1 MFNMSDFP
9 EKLEIK
15 LRQRE
20 EDKAY
25 RELSSKTN
33 LIDFSSN
40 DYLGFA
46 KNETLYA
53 NAFQLLLNKGIAENG
68 ATGSRLISGNHQ
80 LYFELETLL
89 SKLFETESA
98 LVYNS
103 GYDANVGFF
112 STVPQRGDVILF
124 DELVHASIRDGI
136 LLSNAKSFKFK
147 HNSITDLK
155 EKAAKVV
162 QSFSGD
168 FTGEIYIVTES
179 VFSMDGD
186 TVNIADLITFSRKHN
201 FRLVIDE
208 AHAIGVFGKN
218 GEGLIQ
224 QNRMHEYV
232 FARIA
237 TFGKGLGCNGAAIL
251 GSKRLT
257 EYLVNFSRSFI
268 YTTGLPPHTVATI
281 ISAFK
286 FITSPEGESAK
297 HTLQE
302 SIDFF
307 KEKLVYFKLQKL
319 FISSN
324 SAIQSCVI
332 PGNTR
337 VKKAALKLQEKGFN
351 IKAILSPTVPKG
363 EERLRFCLHSYN
375 SQEEIMLLLQIL
387 ASILK

>member
-1 MFNMSDFP
+1 MSDFP
-9 EKLEIK
+9 KKLEVK
-15 LRQRE
+15 LKQRE
-20 EDKAY
+20 QDKAY
-25 RELSSKTN
+25 RVLPSKTN

-53 NAFQLLLNKGIAENG
+53 NAFQLLLNRGITQNG
-68 ATGSRLISGNHQ
+68 ATGSRLISGNHA

-89 SKLFETESA
+89 SKLFKTESA

-112 STVPQRGDVILF
+112 SAVPQRGDIIFF

-147 HNSITDLK
+147 HNSLSDL
-155 EKAAKVV
+155 EDKVANV
-162 QSFSGD
+162 VEGFSKD
-168 FTGEIYIVTES
+168 FTGEVYVVTES

-186 TVNIADLITFSRKHN
+186 TVNIDDLINLCTKQN

-218 GEGLIQ
+218 GEGLAQ
-224 QNRMHEYV
+224 QSKNHEKV

-237 TFGKGLGCNGAAIL
+237 TFGKGMGCHGAAIV

-257 EYLVNFSRSFI
+257 DYLVNFSRSFI
-268 YTTGLPPHTVATI
+268 YTTGLPPHTVGTL

-286 FITSPEGESAK
+286 FITSAEGKSSK
-297 HTLQE
+297 NRLQE
-302 SIDFF
+302 NIDFF
-307 KEKLVYFKLQKL
+307 KEKLEYFKLKKL

-324 SAIQSCVI
+324 SAIQSCII
-332 PGNTR
+332 PGNTS

-375 SQEEIMLLLQIL
+375 SQEEITLLLQIL
-387 ASILK
+387 KSILK